1 MIAVSVVRRRNID
14 DAFLLGTRYV
24 TTSVAPVR
32 QIVRRGNMS

>member
-1 MIAVSVVRRRNID
+1 MIAVSVGKRRNID
-14 DAFLLGTRYV
+14 DDFLLGAKYM